1 MGNLYPHLPT
11 QIPSPEIMKPI
22 PDKTIERLSMYR
34 RNLMAAINNGTEY
47 LFSHQLAA
55 LMHTTPV
62 QVRRDIMLIGYAGT
76 MRKGYH
82 VGNLVERIGNIID
95 SHDGKNV
102 AVVGVGNLG
111 KAIISHFNGKRSKL
125 SIIAAFDNDPEKYGH
140 LFAGIRTYPVSQIN
154 EVVKQQNIS
163 IGIIAVPEESAEEVA
178 ERLVN
183 AGVAGILNYTSRPLS
198 VPAHVYLEE
207 YDMLTSIEKVAYH
220 AKSLI

>member
-1 MGNLYPHLPT
+1 
-11 QIPSPEIMKPI
+11 MKPI

-34 RNLMAAINNGTEY
+34 SNLMAVINSGTKY

-62 QVRRDIMLIGYAGT
+62 QVRRDIMLIGYSGT

-82 VGNLVERIGNIID
+82 IGDLVERIGKVID
-95 SHDGKNV
+95 SRDGKNV
-102 AVVGVGNLG
+102 AVVGIGNLG
-111 KAIISHFNGKRSKL
+111 KAIISHFNGKRTKL
-125 SIIAAFDNDPEKYGH
+125 RIIAAFDNDPEKYGH
-140 LFAGIRTYPVSQIN
+140 LFAGVRTYPMSQIN
-154 EVVKQQNIS
+154 EIVKQQNIS
-163 IGIIAVPEESAEEVA
+163 IGIIAVPENNAEEVA

-183 AGVAGILNYTSRPLS
+183 AGVTGILNYTSCPLR

-220 AKSLI
+220 AKALLDINMV

>member
-1 MGNLYPHLPT
+1 
-11 QIPSPEIMKPI
+11 MKPI

-34 RNLMAAINNGTEY
+34 RILTTVMDNGTEY
-47 LFSHQLAA
+47 MFSHQLAA
-55 LMHTTPV
+55 IMHSTPV
-62 QVRRDIMLIGYAGT
+62 QVRRDIMLIGYSGT

-82 VGNLVERIGNIID
+82 IGNLMARIGNIID
-95 SHDGKNV
+95 SRDGKNV
-102 AVVGVGNLG
+102 AVVGIGNLG

-154 EVVKQQNIS
+154 EVVKQQKIS

-220 AKSLI
+220 AKSLV